1 MNEATKANFH
11 DPIFERRPTVLQPR
25 AAIGTKGVSP
35 LLLSFFLRPCCKIS
49 HVVGLPFSPFNF
61 LTAEMDRADL
71 VFV

>member
-35 LLLSFFLRPCCKIS
+35 LSLYRVRLKGGPQ
-49 HVVGLPFSPFNF
+49 V
-61 LTAEMDRADL
+61 A
-71 VFV
+71 